1 MPSPKQTNRLY
12 ALLDRDTLDRR
23 GWSLER
29 FVAQADALGAEMIQ
43 YRDKSGDRAR
53 VQEAL
58 ETIRHLYKGRLIVN
72 DYPEVVRFCD
82 GIHVGQEDLAR
93 YGETKAEALAALR
106 EWIGEDKIVGLSTHN
121 VEEIEEAN
129 NLALDYIGLG
139 AYRTT
144 TTKSDANLLGEEV
157 LPRLAALSAHPV
169 AAIGGVRLD
178 DRIPHVTWL
187 VVGSGLYED

>member
-29 FVAQADALGAEMIQ
+29 FVTRADALGAEMIQ
-43 YRDKSGDRAR
+43 YRDKSGDAA
-53 VQEAL
+53 QIEEAL
-58 ETIRHLYKGRLIVN
+58 ETIKRLYKGRLIVN
-72 DYPEVVRFCD
+72 DYPEAVRFCD

-106 EWIGEDKIVGLSTHN
+106 ARIGKEKIIGLSTHN
-121 VEEIEEAN
+121 AEEIEEAN
-129 NLALDYIGLG
+129 ELDLDYIGLG
-139 AYRTT
+139 AYRATS
-144 TTKSDANLLGEEV
+144 TKTDASVLGQEA
-157 LPRLAALSAHPV
+157 LARLAALSRHPV

-178 DRIPHVTWL
+178 DRISHVTWL

>member
-1 MPSPKQTNRLY
+1 MLSPKPTNRLY

-29 FVAQADALGAEMIQ
+29 FVARADALGAEMIQ
-43 YRDKSGDRAR
+43 YRDKSGDRVR

-72 DYPEVVRFCD
+72 DYPDVVEYCD

-93 YGETKAEALAALR
+93 YGETKAKALAALR
-106 EWIGEDKIVGLSTHN
+106 ERIGEGKIVGLSTHN
-121 VEEIEEAN
+121 RKEIEEAN
-129 NLALDYIGLG
+129 ALDLDYIGLG
-139 AYRTT
+139 AYRATS
-144 TTKSDANLLGEEV
+144 TKTDANVLGQEA
-157 LPRLAALSAHPV
+157 LPRLAALSSHSV

-178 DRIPHVTWL
+178 DEIPHVTWL